1 MRQRVLF
8 VLCVMTAL
16 AGAAIAQ
23 GKVVTNADLEKYKEK
38 RVEAEKD
45 LKAYYAKIGL
55 SEEDLAKREAAEAR
69 AREELSAR
77 LRANRLERERLEIE
91 ARERE
96 QSSMRLNVVVPQ
108 ADLGYSG
115 YFLYG
120 NRFYPNARVWNRPF
134 SGPRWRATPG
144 GIVYEPGSRSSTIW
158 SPRPQHRSFPAWR
171 PARRPR

>member
-16 AGAAIAQ
+16 AGYAGAQ
-23 GKVVTNADLEKYKEK
+23 GKVVTNADLEKFKQK
-38 RVEAEKD
+38 RVQAEKD
-45 LKAYYAKIGL
+45 LTAYYARIGL
-55 SEEDLAKREAAEAR
+55 SEEDLAKRDAADAR

-77 LRANRLERERLEIE
+77 LRADRLERERLELE

-96 QSSMRLNVVVPQ
+96 QASMQINVAVPQ
-108 ADLGYSG
+108 TDLGYSG

-134 SGPRWRATPG
+134 SGLKWRATPG

-158 SPRPQHRSFPAWR
+158 SPRSTQRSFPAWR